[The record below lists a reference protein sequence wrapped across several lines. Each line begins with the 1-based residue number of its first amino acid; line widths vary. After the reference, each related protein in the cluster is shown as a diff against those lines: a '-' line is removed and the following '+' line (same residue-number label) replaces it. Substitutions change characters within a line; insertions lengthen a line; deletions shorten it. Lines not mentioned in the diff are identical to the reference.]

1 MSNDELREHL
11 IKALEEMK
19 KKALDM
25 KIQGV
30 GVAAILNKDE
40 SVDWIGEM
48 QVVEMPFN
56 FKEGWNL
63 IAIAW
68 SKCGEAMATGADS
81 GDPEHEKILGECGF
95 VGGAYEEYEGYKM
108 AFAFSGAL
116 SEEDL
121 EVAKYGIAFMKNRLK
136 PEIKKEINMLSELV
150 LKNRSYRRYY
160 ENERVDEEVLRK
172 LIDMARNTPS
182 AANLQSIRYKLITDT
197 AMCEKLFPYLGWAG
211 YLKDWDGPE
220 EGERPAAYIV
230 MATDEKANATI
241 DEGIA
246 GQTILLGA
254 VEAGLGGCFLGNIR
268 KEQIAKLISLPEG
281 MKIDY
286 VIALGKPKE
295 AVVLENI
302 RDNDVKYYRDA
313 DGVHH
318 VPKRTLD
325 EVLL

>member
-48 QVVEMPFN
+48 KVVETAFN

-121 EVAKYGIAFMKNRLK
+121 EVAKHGIAFMKSRLK
-136 PEIKKEINMLSELV
+136 PAV
-150 LKNRSYRRYY
+150 
-160 ENERVDEEVLRK
+160 
-172 LIDMARNTPS
+172 NT
-182 AANLQSIRYKLITDT
+182 L
-197 AMCEKLFPYLGWAG
+197 
-211 YLKDWDGPE
+211 
-220 EGERPAAYIV
+220 
-230 MATDEKANATI
+230 
-241 DEGIA
+241 
-246 GQTILLGA
+246 
-254 VEAGLGGCFLGNIR
+254 
-268 KEQIAKLISLPEG
+268 
-281 MKIDY
+281 
-286 VIALGKPKE
+286 
-295 AVVLENI
+295 
-302 RDNDVKYYRDA
+302 
-313 DGVHH
+313 
-318 VPKRTLD
+318 
-325 EVLL
+325 